1 MRMLVRTWNVFHGNA
16 HPPRRAG
23 FLRRMIELATADRP
37 DVLCLQELPVWGLA
51 RLEGWSGMQSVS
63 AVARPAI
70 RPGPVTAW
78 ITGLNQ
84 GLFRSGL
91 AGQANAVLVDRRH
104 GATDLGHTQISAPGR
119 REPRLVQAVRVA
131 PHAGSSAA
139 PALVVG
145 NLHASNVF
153 HEPSVPRTE
162 VGRARAFVEALARE
176 GEPVVLAGDF
186 NVVDPGLDGYSSP
199 GEGIDD
205 VLVRGAAVREVT
217 AWPVERRMQDG
228 FVLSDHAP
236 VDCVL
241 EVGA

>member
-1 MRMLVRTWNVFHGNA
+1 MRLLVRTWNVFHGNA

-37 DVLCLQELPVWGLA
+37 DVLCLQELPVWGLR
-51 RLEGWSGMQSVS
+51 RLEEWSGMQSVG
-63 AVARPAI
+63 AVARPPI
-70 RPGPVTAW
+70 RPGLVTAW

-104 GATDLGHTQISAPGR
+104 GVDGLGQAQISAPGR
-119 REPRLVQAVRVA
+119 ERRVVQAVRVR
-131 PHAGSSAA
+131 PEGVVGSV
-139 PALVVG
+139 VVG

-153 HEPSVPRTE
+153 HDPEVPRGE
-162 VGRARAFVEALARE
+162 VERARAFVEGEAAP

-186 NVVDPGLDGYSSP
+186 NVADPGLAGYSPP

-205 VLVRGAAVREVT
+205 VLVRGAVVRDVVP
-217 AWPVERRMQDG
+217 WPVERRMQDG
-228 FVLSDHAP
+228 LVLSDHAP

>member
-1 MRMLVRTWNVFHGNA
+1 MRLLVRTWNVFHGNA

-37 DVLCLQELPVWGLA
+37 DVLCLQELPVWGLR
-51 RLEGWSGMQSVS
+51 RLEEWSGMQSVG
-63 AVARPAI
+63 AVARPPI
-70 RPGPVTAW
+70 RPGLVTAW

-104 GATDLGHTQISAPGR
+104 GADGLGHAQISAPGR
-119 REPRLVQAVRVA
+119 ERRVVQAVRVR
-131 PHAGSSAA
+131 PDGDGGSV
-139 PALVVG
+139 VVG

-153 HEPSVPRTE
+153 HDPEVPRGE
-162 VGRARAFVEALARE
+162 VDRARAFVEGEAAP
-176 GEPVVLAGDF
+176 GEPIVLAGDF
-186 NVVDPGLDGYSSP
+186 NVADPRVVGYSPP

-205 VLVRGAAVREVT
+205 VLVRGAVVRDVVP
-217 AWPVERRMQDG
+217 WPVERRMQDG
-228 FVLSDHAP
+228 LVLSDHAP
-236 VDCVL
+236 VDCVI